1 MFILSGAL
9 YVLGALVFE
18 MVGGFTTSAAPR
30 NWRAIKGVCITLEES
45 FENAAVVLFI
55 TTLLAYI
62 KTHLEVGEIS
72 LEVS

>member
-1 MFILSGAL
+1 MFILSVAL
-9 YVLGALVFE
+9 YVLEALVFE

-55 TTLLAYI
+55 HNHSAGVYQNPSR
-62 KTHLEVGEIS
+62 GG
-72 LEVS
+72 